1 MNSETEG
8 KILVTLIISLIAFG
22 CGSGAGIVLGI
33 SQNDSLSPTKLNLSQ
48 QNVPQYPVTQ
58 KSIDIQNT
66 QTQVQTPNNIS
77 NNTYVES
84 PQNLNQGYTN
94 PPQNQ
99 TN

>member
-58 KSIDIQNT
+58 KSVSIQNT
-66 QTQVQTPNNIS
+66 QQQIQTENNLS
-77 NNTYVES
+77 NETYVES
-84 PQNLNQGYTN
+84 PQNSNQEYVN